1 MRILLVTDAWE
12 PQMNGVVRTLSRVVQ
27 ECREM
32 GHEVDVISPA
42 DGFKTIPLP
51 TYSEIQLALG
61 ARDEIAKRI
70 AHFSPD
76 AIHIATEGT
85 LGMTARAICL
95 KWGWPFTTSYHTKFP
110 EYVNARFP
118 FVPHKAG
125 YAFMRWFHNAGGRMM
140 VTTPS
145 MRDELLKR
153 GFTNIVP
160 WARGVDTELFNPSK
174 RSAHDED
181 SVYAGLER
189 PVMVNVGR
197 VAVEKNLEA
206 FLKLDL
212 PGTKV
217 IVGHGPQ
224 LEELKEKYPD
234 VVFTGSKFGEEL
246 ARYFADA
253 DVFVFPS
260 YTDTFGLVILEAMAS
275 GTPVAAY
282 DAHGPRDI
290 IPGSNAGA
298 IGGDLKASILACL
311 ELDRDVTRKY
321 AEQYSWRRCAEEF
334 VKNLEVPPRQ
344 ERRRFWR
351 RLRKLGG
358 RMQPAIP
365 APLRRRISAL
375 LRRR

>member
-1 MRILLVTDAWE
+1 MRITLVTDAWE

-51 TYSEIQLALG
+51 TYNEIELALG
-61 ARDEIAKRI
+61 ARDQIAKRI
-70 AHFSPD
+70 TDFEPD

-85 LGMTARAICL
+85 LGMTARSICL

-125 YAFMRWFHNAGGRMM
+125 YAFMRWFHNAGDRLM
-140 VTTPS
+140 VATPS
-145 MRDELLKR
+145 MREELEKR
-153 GFTNIVP
+153 GFTHIVA
-160 WARGVDTELFNPSK
+160 WARGVDTEMFHPSK
-174 RSAHDED
+174 RAATDED
-181 SVYAGLER
+181 SVYAGLQR
-189 PVMVNVGR
+189 PVIVNVGR

-224 LEELKEKYPD
+224 LEELQEHYPD

-253 DVFVFPS
+253 DAFVFPS
-260 YTDTFGLVILEAMAS
+260 WTDTFGLVILESMAA
-275 GTPVAAY
+275 GTPVAAFP
-282 DAHGPRDI
+282 AHGPKDI
-290 IPGSNAGA
+290 IPGSNAGSVSE
-298 IGGDLKASILACL
+298 DLQQAVMDCL
-311 ELDRDVTRKY
+311 DLDREVVRAY
-321 AEQYSWRRCAEEF
+321 AEQFSWRRCAEDF
-334 VKNLEVPPRQ
+334 VSNLEVPPKP
-344 ERRRFWR
+344 RRRAFWR

-358 RMQPAIP
+358 RAVPNIP
-365 APLRRRISAL
+365 APVRRRISAV
-375 LRRR
+375 LRKR

>member
-1 MRILLVTDAWE
+1 MRITLVTDAWE

-51 TYSEIQLALG
+51 TYNEIELALG
-61 ARDEIAKRI
+61 ARDQIAKRI
-70 AHFSPD
+70 TDFEPD

-85 LGMTARAICL
+85 LGMTARSICL

-125 YAFMRWFHNAGGRMM
+125 YAFMRWFHNAGDRLM
-140 VTTPS
+140 VATPS
-145 MRDELLKR
+145 MREELEKR
-153 GFTNIVP
+153 GFTHIVA
-160 WARGVDTELFNPSK
+160 WARGVDTEMFHPSK
-174 RSAHDED
+174 RAATDED
-181 SVYAGLER
+181 SVYAGLQR
-189 PVMVNVGR
+189 PVIVNVGR

-224 LEELKEKYPD
+224 LEELQEHYPD

-253 DVFVFPS
+253 DAFVFPS
-260 YTDTFGLVILEAMAS
+260 WTDTFGLVILEALAC
-275 GTPVAAY
+275 GVPVAAY
-282 DAHGPRDI
+282 PVMGPRDVI
-290 IPGSNAGA
+290 GDSGTGVLSEDLRQAALDALQIPADRCRA
-298 IGGDLKASILACL
+298 WALK
-311 ELDRDVTRKY
+311 
-321 AEQYSWRRCAEEF
+321 YSWASCT
-334 VKNLEVPPRQ
+334 RQ
-344 ERRRFWR
+344 F
-351 RLRKLGG
+351 LDNAVAAQTSHKAGL
-358 RMQPAIP
+358 
-365 APLRRRISAL
+365 
-375 LRRR
+375 